1 MRDLK
6 DLPITEE
13 TGLGD
18 MSASAA
24 AVAQGLHRVP
34 ADTKEMAYQA
44 WLGFYNS
51 QGRLPWNKEQLVW
64 AAARPVRYL
73 CC

>member
-6 DLPITEE
+6 ELPITEE
-13 TGLGD
+13 TSLRD

-24 AVAQGLHRVP
+24 SVSQALLRVP
-34 ADTKEMAYQA
+34 VDTKEMAYQA

-51 QGRLPWNKEQLVW
+51 QGRLPWTKEQLV
-64 AAARPVRYL
+64 L
-73 CC
+73 